1 MAHSKELIAQRFNS
15 EEARLE
21 YLTDAMR
28 DLLYGLGADLQAPG
42 ILKTPTRAAKYW
54 LELTEGMKYTN
65 EEIAEMYGVCFDAPS
80 DAMVVERDITI
91 FSHCE
96 HHAAL
101 MYDMRVAVAYLPKD
115 KVIGL
120 SKIARIC
127 EMCAKR
133 LQLQERIVQDIYEVL
148 HIILETDDIYI
159 RIEGK
164 HGCMTAR
171 GVKSYDSTT
180 CCQGIHG
187 RFESEPELR
196 QEAISLMNGGKI

>member
-1 MAHSKELIAQRFNS
+1 MSHTKELIAERFPS
-15 EEARLE
+15 EEARAE
-21 YLTDAMR
+21 YLTTAMR
-28 DLLYGLGADLQAPG
+28 QLLFGLGADLDDPG
-42 ILKTPTRAAKYW
+42 LVKTPARAAKYW

-65 EEIAEMYGVCFDAPS
+65 AEIAAMYNVCFDAPS
-80 DAMVVERDITI
+80 EAMVVERDITI

-96 HHAAL
+96 HHTAL
-101 MYDMRVAVAYLPKD
+101 MYDMKVAVAYLPKD

-148 HIILETDDIYI
+148 HLILETDDIYI

-171 GVKSYDSTT
+171 GVKSYNSTT

-187 RFESEPELR
+187 RFETEPELR
-196 QEAISLMNGGKI
+196 QEAITLMNGV

>member
-1 MAHSKELIAQRFNS
+1 
-15 EEARLE
+15 
-21 YLTDAMR
+21 
-28 DLLYGLGADLQAPG
+28 
-42 ILKTPTRAAKYW
+42 
-54 LELTEGMKYTN
+54 
-65 EEIAEMYGVCFDAPS
+65 
-80 DAMVVERDITI
+80 
-91 FSHCE
+91 
-96 HHAAL
+96 
-101 MYDMRVAVAYLPKD
+101 MRVAVAYLPKD